1 MRVGR
6 LVVASLQL
14 GVCAGA
20 SDDVTSVDLSRQKGT
35 AGPARRPASAGRS
48 TFVERLSED
57 FHREQ
62 ALAAIEGG
70 SSCYFT
76 QGRDCP
82 YVLLGSAG
90 ACLGW
95 RSSCVRGSGG
105 LAR

>member
-35 AGPARRPASAGRS
+35 AGPARRP
-48 TFVERLSED
+48 
-57 FHREQ
+57 
-62 ALAAIEGG
+62 
-70 SSCYFT
+70 
-76 QGRDCP
+76 
-82 YVLLGSAG
+82 GSAG